1 VAKKKEISFT
11 GIKILIFMGIGT
23 VIGLVIGYFYF
34 DWLFGEYML
43 TVRKY
48 IDNDWAKVQYY
59 SNRVVDQ
66 GIVLKTMMHKDKVQ
80 YEPSIFDELLD
91 ARARLIGAD
100 KLEDKSRIVSDL
112 ENKMNKLIEY
122 YNSRMDLKNMRFGY
136 IEWGIITG
144 PYIDEY
150 NEYKT
155 RYAESVSLYNSK
167 VKKFPFKGAAAKK
180 QLTALPDIETG
191 TVMIVN
197 YDREEYKK
205 DNIFKMNKLEGS
217 SSAGGN

>member
-1 VAKKKEISFT
+1 MAKKKEISFT

-59 SNRVVDQ
+59 SNRIVDQ
-66 GIVLKTMMHKDKVQ
+66 AIVLQNMMHKDKVA
-80 YEPSIFDELLD
+80 YDSSIFDELLD

-100 KLEDKSRIVSDL
+100 KLEDKGRILSDL
-112 ENKMNKLIEY
+112 EKKMNKLIEY
-122 YNSRMDLKNMRFGY
+122 YNSRFDLKNMRFGY

-150 NEYKT
+150 NEHKV
-155 RYAESVSLYNSK
+155 RYADSVALYNSK
-167 VKKFPFKGAAAKK
+167 VKKFPFKGAATKR
-180 QLTALPDIETG
+180 QLTVLPEIETG

-205 DNIFKMNKLEGS
+205 DNIFKINKLEGS